1 MNDISPY
8 LERAQLLLAQG
19 RANDAIAQLKNALQQ
34 DPGSDEALSLYAR
47 CQFAQKDYEAGIATI
62 NNAISI
68 DPENS
73 YYFYLLGFGYYSA
86 NKNKMALEAFKQSQE
101 MDPYFAET
109 YGLMAHV
116 YIEQK
121 DFNKGLATA
130 NEGLEIDPENITCLN
145 ARSIALNK
153 MHKTDD
159 AINTMQNALAQD
171 PDNEYTHCTVGWNYL
186 EKGQHK
192 IATKHF
198 KEALRINPNMHN
210 AQAGLKEALKSK
222 IAPYRWLLRYSFWIN
237 NKGKKMRWIIP
248 LGLYLTVRL
257 LSSLLK
263 MKDGTEYIA
272 GSLIALYFLFI
283 LTSWL
288 ITPLANFFLLFHK
301 DGKYAL
307 TQTEKKTAVTV
318 VAALLAGLICLC
330 VSQLIATEYKNI
342 VTGFIIATAAFWA
355 MSVPLGNIEYPLS
368 VREYGTQNKIAMLL
382 VLLALVTIP
391 FAFIYLPVA
400 IFTGISFIVIFV
412 LNNWAGI
419 FR

>member
-1 MNDISPY
+1 MNDIYPY

-47 CQFAQKDYEAGIATI
+47 CQFAQKDYDAGIQTM

-86 NKNKMALEAFKQSQE
+86 NKNIPALEAFKQSQE
-101 MDPYFAET
+101 MDPYFSET
-109 YGLMAHV
+109 YGLMSHV
-116 YIEQK
+116 YVEQK
-121 DFNKGLATA
+121 DFNKALATA
-130 NEGLEIDPENITCLN
+130 NEGLAIDPENITCLN
-145 ARSIALNK
+145 ARSIAQNK
-153 MHKTDD
+153 LHKTDD

-248 LGLYLTVRL
+248 VGLYITVRL

-263 MKDGTEYIA
+263 MKEGTEYIV
-272 GSLIALYFLFI
+272 GGLIALYFLFI

-307 TQTEKKTAVTV
+307 TQTE
-318 VAALLAGLICLC
+318 
-330 VSQLIATEYKNI
+330 
-342 VTGFIIATAAFWA
+342 
-355 MSVPLGNIEYPLS
+355 
-368 VREYGTQNKIAMLL
+368 
-382 VLLALVTIP
+382 
-391 FAFIYLPVA
+391 
-400 IFTGISFIVIFV
+400 
-412 LNNWAGI
+412 
-419 FR
+419 